1 MKTTNM
7 IKKRQKYLLGII
19 LCTTGFVLIVL
30 MATLLFSKGFQRAA
44 FICIL
49 PALLMI
55 LGQIFC
61 LLKIAQK

>member
-1 MKTTNM
+1 M

-19 LCTTGFVLIVL
+19 LCTAGFVLIVL